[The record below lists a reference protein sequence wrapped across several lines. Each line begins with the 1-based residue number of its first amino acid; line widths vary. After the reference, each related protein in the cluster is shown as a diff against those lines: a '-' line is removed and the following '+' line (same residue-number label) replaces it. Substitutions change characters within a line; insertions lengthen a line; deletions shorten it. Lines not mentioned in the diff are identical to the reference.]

1 MVIYKLKAGKLG
13 GYQIKVHFFEFWE
26 ANDDRL
32 NYRECY
38 EKTMNPG
45 LNFFFNLEHIPDQ
58 LIVRDLYV
66 LGLNRL
72 PNADVDQLPYPSFQR
87 SQL

>member
-1 MVIYKLKAGKLG
+1 MVNTADSRPENWG
-13 GYQIKVHFFEFWE
+13 GYQIKVHFFEFE

-32 NYRECY
+32 NFRECY
-38 EKTMNPG
+38 ENDESWSK
-45 LNFFFNLEHIPDQ
+45 FFFNLEHIPDQ

-66 LGLNRL
+66 LHLNRL
-72 PNADVDQLPYPSFQR
+72 PNADVDQLPCLSFQR